1 MIGVIGDDNGRVILQ
16 LGILRC
22 SVSAI
27 EFTLCIFLQL
37 FEGIGMDARYEE
49 KTFESYFNNELD
61 RKASIYFPLGQVQEG
76 VVGLDSAAHSKNW
89 RLWRKLGYPFRLSPP
104 FSGVELKDIAN
115 EMEHYLGKEVHNI
128 PAMKVNLLFQY
139 KRPQFIT
146 MSSGAE
152 WQLWNRKYFRYSLYA
167 EQHALL
173 SHIEATFGQDAV
185 VLYAA
190 PAVEDVSDL
199 VKLKKARTII
209 DNTNYRRASELNGHH
224 RNTYIKAGTYSQ
236 ACSEPERIENFSLIE
251 LIENT
256 EPKAQRDNGQLL
268 IEFAKRINLSMLE
281 AKGIGYLGTAFVERM
296 SQFKEYELERFSLF
310 FAILTMSV
318 FREVTGC
325 QWIIPLSSSPNA

>member
-1 MIGVIGDDNGRVILQ
+1 
-16 LGILRC
+16 
-22 SVSAI
+22 
-27 EFTLCIFLQL
+27 
-37 FEGIGMDARYEE
+37 MDARYEE

-76 VVGLDSAAHSKNW
+76 IVGLDSAAHSRSW
-89 RLWRKLGYPFRLSPP
+89 RLWRKLGYPFWLFPP
-104 FSGVELKDIAN
+104 FSGIELQDIAN
-115 EMEHYLGKEVHNI
+115 EMERYLDKEVYNI

-146 MSSGAE
+146 MSSGSE
-152 WQLWNRKYFRYSLYA
+152 WHLWKRKYFRYSLYA

-173 SHIEATFGQDAV
+173 SHIEATFGQDAI

-199 VKLKKARTII
+199 VKLKKAGTII
-209 DNTNYRRASELNGHH
+209 DNTNFRRASELNGHH
-224 RNTYIKAGTYSQ
+224 RNTYIRAGTYSQ
-236 ACSEPERIENFSLIE
+236 ACSEPQRIENFSLIQ

-256 EPKAQRDNGQLL
+256 EPKAQRENGQLL
-268 IEFAKRINLSMLE
+268 VEFAKRIYSSMIE
-281 AKGIGYLGTAFVERM
+281 AKDIGYLRTAFVDRM
-296 SQFKEYELERFSLF
+296 RQYKGYELERFSLF

-325 QWIIPLSSSPNA
+325 QWIIPLSGSANA